1 MAREDAPRP
10 VFPGRGNASEKPA
23 CYGRNGGNSPRR
35 GIVVMEEHRGRSLS
49 IRADR
54 FWRGRCFAVKK
65 TIAFLLV
72 IFFFTS
78 GAAADIII
86 FNSGSAKEGIIEAET
101 PTSIKLR
108 VKNAVMGFSRDNI
121 KEIEYASDEENRQLD
136 IKWKEQEEQ
145 KKEERRQR
153 KEAKKRFEKQQ
164 RDKGLVKEGKKWIPE
179 KRKVELN
186 RERARRSVDAQ
197 RDAISAGES
206 EEDEEEQEDSEVEEE
221 LGGEGFDDISI
232 DALNIN
238 KKGLGSMLFDG
249 RVTNKGERTAGTIF
263 LRIDVYNKAGR
274 VIRSKTQRVNNLAPQ
289 ESKKVRVP
297 IQLKPEQVKRHDF
310 VVTNVLWRGN

>member
-1 MAREDAPRP
+1 
-10 VFPGRGNASEKPA
+10 
-23 CYGRNGGNSPRR
+23 
-35 GIVVMEEHRGRSLS
+35 
-49 IRADR
+49 
-54 FWRGRCFAVKK
+54 VKK

-72 IFFFTS
+72 IFFFTT

-101 PTSIKLR
+101 PTSVKLR
-108 VKNAVMGFSRDNI
+108 VKKAVMGFSRDNI

-136 IKWKEQEEQ
+136 IRWKEQEEQ

-164 RDKGLVKEGKKWIPE
+164 RDKGLVKDGKKWIPE

-197 RDAISAGES
+197 RNAIIAGES
-206 EEDEEEQEDSEVEEE
+206 EEDEEEREDSESEEE
-221 LGGEGFDDISI
+221 QGAEGFDDISI

-238 KKGLGSMLFDG
+238 KKGLGSIIFSG
-249 RVTNKGERTAGTIF
+249 RVTNNGARTARAIF
-263 LRIDVYNKAGR
+263 LRMDVYNWAGR
-274 VIRSKTQRVNNLAPQ
+274 IIYSKRQRVNNLAPKGSQ
-289 ESKKVRVP
+289 QLRVP
-297 IQLKPEQVKRHDF
+297 IHLNPKNVERHDF